1 LAVCVR
7 QAGREPDSYGMSF
20 RRSLFVFFIERP
32 RLRSHLL
39 WRARTRRRLLRNTVH
54 RPATAPLLFGI
65 RFEHR
70 AAIIGKLRRVLPQTC
85 HDPADVR
92 DLIGAE
98 PPDVRRTGHLL
109 FPRSAIFLG

>member
-1 LAVCVR
+1 
-7 QAGREPDSYGMSF
+7 MSF
-20 RRSLFVFFIERP
+20 RRSLFAFFIGRP

-39 WRARTRRRLLRNTVH
+39 WRARTRRRQLWNTLH
-54 RPATAPLLFGI
+54 RSAIAPPLFGI

-70 AAIIGKLRRVLPQTC
+70 AAIIGKLRRVLPQTGY
-85 HDPADVR
+85 DPADVR

-98 PPDVRRTGHLL
+98 PPDVRCTGHLL